1 MEKEKGEGI
10 MSNLRVTIRD
20 NSGNEC
26 PIEIIRTF
34 RKHIQLFHK
43 KGVSIHDENGHYFT
57 VDDSLQSGNR
67 CNGEETIWLI
77 DFEDRM

>member
-1 MEKEKGEGI
+1 LEKEKGEGI

-20 NSGNEC
+20 DSGNEC

-34 RKHIQLFHK
+34 RKHLQLFHK

-57 VDDSLQSGNR
+57 VDDSFRQKIDAMVRKLSG
-67 CNGEETIWLI
+67 
-77 DFEDRM
+77 

>member
-1 MEKEKGEGI
+1 

-20 NSGNEC
+20 DSENEC
-26 PIEIIRTF
+26 PIENIRTF
-34 RKHIQLFHK
+34 RKHLQLFHK
-43 KGVSIHDENGHYFT
+43 KVVPIHDENGHYFT
-57 VDDSLQSGNR
+57 ADDSLPSENR

>member
-1 MEKEKGEGI
+1 
-10 MSNLRVTIRD
+10 MSNLWVTIRD
-20 NSGNEC
+20 DSGNEC

-34 RKHIQLFHK
+34 RKHPQLFHK

-57 VDDSLQSGNR
+57 VDDSFRQKIENR

>member
-1 MEKEKGEGI
+1 
-10 MSNLRVTIRD
+10 MSNLRVTISD
-20 NSGNEC
+20 DSGNEC
-26 PIEIIRTF
+26 PIENIRTF
-34 RKHIQLFHK
+34 RKHLQLFHK

-57 VDDSLQSGNR
+57 VDDSFRQKIENR

>member
-1 MEKEKGEGI
+1 

-20 NSGNEC
+20 DSGNEC

-34 RKHIQLFHK
+34 RKHLQLFHK

-57 VDDSLQSGNR
+57 VDDSFCQKKS
-67 CNGEETIWLI
+67 NGEETIWLI

>member
-1 MEKEKGEGI
+1 

-20 NSGNEC
+20 DSGNEC

-34 RKHIQLFHK
+34 RKHLQLFHK
-43 KGVSIHDENGHYFT
+43 KGVSIHDERERTLFHGGRLLP
-57 VDDSLQSGNR
+57 SEIR

>member
-1 MEKEKGEGI
+1 

-20 NSGNEC
+20 DSGNEC
-26 PIEIIRTF
+26 PIENIRTF
-34 RKHIQLFHK
+34 RKHLQLLNK

-57 VDDSLQSGNR
+57 VDDSFRQKDR
-67 CNGEETIWLI
+67 CNGEETNWLI